1 MRREYSPVNG
11 ELRRKKHI
19 MRLGKVVG
27 TVVATQKDSKLVG
40 WKLLLV
46 RELKMDGT
54 PTDTYVVSID
64 TVGAGVGETVLTV
77 SGSSARLANRA
88 SDVPV
93 DSSVIGIIDSVEC
106 DGKSIAI

>member
-1 MRREYSPVNG
+1 
-11 ELRRKKHI
+11 

-27 TVVATQKDSKLVG
+27 TVVATQKDPKLVG

-54 PTDTYVVSID
+54 PTETYVVSID
-64 TVGAGVGETVLTV
+64 TVGAGIGETVLTV

-88 SDVPV
+88 ESVPV
-93 DSSVIGIIDSVEC
+93 DSSVIGIVDTVEC
-106 DGKSIAI
+106 DGKTVQI